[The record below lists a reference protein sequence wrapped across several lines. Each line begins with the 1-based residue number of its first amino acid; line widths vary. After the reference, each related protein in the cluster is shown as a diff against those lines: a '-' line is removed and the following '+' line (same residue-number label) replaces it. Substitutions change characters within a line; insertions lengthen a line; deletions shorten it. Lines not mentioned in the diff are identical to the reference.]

1 MLYDRL
7 FTIENTA
14 EVPEGKT
21 YMDYLNPQ
29 SLTKIEGAMVEPS
42 LAQAKAGDR
51 FQFVRFGYFCKDI
64 KYDNTFN
71 QVVSLKDTFVK
82 K

>member
-1 MLYDRL
+1 MAAAAATNRYFDAKKPR
-7 FTIENTA
+7 
-14 EVPEGKT
+14 
-21 YMDYLNPQ
+21 
-29 SLTKIEGAMVEPS
+29 
-42 LAQAKAGDR
+42 AQAKAGDR
-51 FQFVRFGYFCKDI
+51 FQFVRFGYFCKDT